1 MMLKFVFK
9 VFCWCWH
16 RWSISVAMPEFCF
29 SVSIIAIKM
38 VVTWW
43 LDWSNSIISKCEVSK
58 CSWYFKLRYSKNYM
72 EKIIAHNWFF
82 LKWNPVKNRHWTTY
96 RRLIYDNFY
105 PVITAFEE
113 NMTLINIYRN
123 KPLKFIQIK
132 TVIQL
137 KKRFFVEKLIIIK
150 SFEVQRYLCF
160 S

>member
-137 KKRFFVEKLIIIK
+137 KKRFLWKNWL
-150 SFEVQRYLCF
+150 
-160 S
+160 